1 MLKNLQ
7 QWFGSGKAEV
17 SDSYKPE
24 TSTSHEPDMQS
35 AVAVS
40 IAELISLKSS
50 IKGISL
56 TSTRVKNSSITG
68 AHASRFRGR
77 GMDYQESRAYQ
88 PGDDIRSMDWRV
100 TARAGIPYVKM
111 YEEERERPV
120 MLLIDLNPGMFFA
133 TQGAFKSVMAARIA
147 ALIAW
152 AAVANGDRIGGLIF
166 NGKHLELQP
175 RGGAKGA
182 LHLFR
187 LLLQATDPQQAMQA
201 SRILSESRNP
211 ENRGENNDLD
221 SALKRCRRV
230 TKPGSLIFI
239 LSDFYNIN
247 EETKAQLLRLRQHN
261 DVVAMQIVDPLEQAP
276 PPAAIYGI
284 SDGVQKGVI
293 DTRNRKQQDN
303 YHQWCR
309 EHHAIVEQV
318 MRKRA
323 IPLLQ
328 ISTTDDAA
336 SALRRYFSKSR
347 TKKSKAG
354 RAKMARENIQ
364 VVHEKLAI

>member
-1 MLKNLQ
+1 MLKSFK
-7 QWFGSGKAEV
+7 QWFGSGKTEV
-17 SDSYKPE
+17 PGSHQAKV
-24 TSTSHEPDMQS
+24 STQAVSGTQS

-40 IAELISLKSS
+40 IAELISLKTS

-56 TSTRVKNSSITG
+56 TSARVKNSSITG

-77 GMDYQESRAYQ
+77 GMDYQESRVYQ

-133 TQGAFKSVMAARIA
+133 TQGAFKSVMAARLS

-175 RGGAKGA
+175 RGGARGA

-187 LLLQATDPQQAMQA
+187 QLVEATDPQQAMLKSPGGTEA
-201 SRILSESRNP
+201 SH
-211 ENRGENNDLD
+211 LD
-221 SALKRCRRV
+221 NALKRCRRV
-230 TKPGSLIFI
+230 SKPGSLIFI
-239 LSDFYNIN
+239 LSDFYKIN

-261 DVVAMQIVDPLEQAP
+261 DVVAMQIADPLEQAP
-276 PPAAIYGI
+276 PPAAIYGV

-293 DTRNRKQQDN
+293 DTRNRKQHDN
-303 YHQWCR
+303 YQQWCM
-309 EHHAIVEQV
+309 EHHASVEQV

-323 IPLLQ
+323 IPLLR

-347 TKKSKAG
+347 NRKLKGSKVNVV
-354 RAKMARENIQ
+354 RDNIHL
-364 VVHEKLAI
+364 VAEKLAI

>member
-1 MLKNLQ
+1 MLTSFK
-7 QWFGSGKAEV
+7 QWLAAGKKIVPDSSQAKV
-17 SDSYKPE
+17 SASKLSA
-24 TSTSHEPDMQS
+24 TQS
-35 AVAVS
+35 AVSVTV
-40 IAELISLKSS
+40 AELISLKAS

-56 TSTRVKNSSITG
+56 SSARVKNSSITG

-147 ALIAW
+147 ALVAW
-152 AAVANGDRIGGLIF
+152 AAVSNGDRIGGLIF
-166 NGKHLELQP
+166 NGKHLELPP

-187 LLLQATDPQQAMQA
+187 QLVQATDPQQGMQA
-201 SRILSESRNP
+201 LANEP
-211 ENRGENNDLD
+211 EHSHLD
-221 SALKRCRRV
+221 KALKRCRRV
-230 TKPGSLIFI
+230 SKPGSLIFI
-239 LSDFYNIN
+239 LSDFYTIN

-276 PPAAIYGI
+276 PPAAIYGV
-284 SDGVQKGVI
+284 SDGVQTGVM
-293 DTRNRKQQDN
+293 DTRNRKQQDK
-303 YHQWCR
+303 YSRWCT
-309 EHHAIVEQV
+309 EHHASVEQA

-323 IPLLQ
+323 IPLLL
-328 ISTTDDAA
+328 ISTTEDAA

-347 TKKSKAG
+347 SRKSQIS
-354 RAKMARENIQ
+354 RNELTREKIQ
-364 VVHEKLAI
+364 LAAESLAV

>member
-1 MLKNLQ
+1 MLKSFK
-7 QWFGSGKAEV
+7 QWLFSGKTAV
-17 SDSYKPE
+17 SDSFQAKV
-24 TSTSHEPDMQS
+24 STSKSSGIQS
-35 AVAVS
+35 AVCVT
-40 IAELISLKSS
+40 ITELILLKAS

-56 TSTRVKNSSITG
+56 TSARVKNSSITG

-111 YEEERERPV
+111 YEEERERQV

-152 AAVANGDRIGGLIF
+152 AAVSNGDRIGGLIF
-166 NGKHLELQP
+166 NGKHLELPP

-182 LHLFR
+182 LHL
-187 LLLQATDPQQAMQA
+187 LHQLIQATDPQQGMQA
-201 SRILSESRNP
+201 LHSGRELTH
-211 ENRGENNDLD
+211 LD
-221 SALKRCRRV
+221 KALKRCRRV
-230 TKPGSLIFI
+230 SKPGSLIFI

-276 PPAAIYGI
+276 PPAAIYGV
-284 SDGVQKGVI
+284 SDGVQTGVI
-293 DTRNRKQQDN
+293 DIRNRKQQDN
-303 YHQWCR
+303 YSNWCR
-309 EHHAIVEQV
+309 EHHASVEQV

-323 IPLLQ
+323 IPLLL
-328 ISTTDDAA
+328 ISTTEDAA
-336 SALRRYFSKSR
+336 SALRRYFSNSRSRKSQASR
-347 TKKSKAG
+347 NE
-354 RAKMARENIQ
+354 MARENIN
-364 VVHEKLAI
+364 VVEESLLV

>member
-1 MLKNLQ
+1 MLKSFQ
-7 QWFGSGKAEV
+7 QWLGSSGAQA
-17 SDSYKPE
+17 SDPHQSNIPKIKHG
-24 TSTSHEPDMQS
+24 SDKQS

-40 IAELISLKSS
+40 IGELISLKSS
-50 IKGISL
+50 IRGISL
-56 TSTRVKNSSITG
+56 LSTRVKNSSITG

-120 MLLIDLNPGMFFA
+120 MLLLDLNPGMFFA
-133 TQGAFKSVMAARIA
+133 TQGIFKSVMAARIA
-147 ALIAW
+147 ALISW

-166 NGKHLELQP
+166 NGKHQELQP

-187 LLLQATDPQQAMQA
+187 LLVDATDPLQGMQ
-201 SRILSESRNP
+201 ESFINT
-211 ENRGENNDLD
+211 ENNGLD

-230 TKPGSLIFI
+230 SKPGSLIFI
-239 LSDFYNIN
+239 LSDFYKFN

-261 DVVAMQIVDPLEQAP
+261 DVVAMQIVDPLEQTP
-276 PPAAIYGI
+276 PPAAVYGV
-284 SDGVQKGVI
+284 SDGVQKGII
-293 DTRNRKQQDN
+293 DTRNRRQQDN
-303 YHQWCR
+303 YSQWCN
-309 EHHAIVEQV
+309 EHHAVVEQV

-323 IPLLQ
+323 IPLLR

-336 SALRRYFSKSR
+336 SALRRFLAKPSTKNANKTSR
-347 TKKSKAG
+347 
-354 RAKMARENIQ
+354 
-364 VVHEKLAI
+364 VVAVKVAV

>member
-1 MLKNLQ
+1 MNTDTSQAK
-7 QWFGSGKAEV
+7 V
-17 SDSYKPE
+17 
-24 TSTSHEPDMQS
+24 STSKPSGSQS
-35 AVAVS
+35 AVSVS
-40 IAELISLKSS
+40 IAELIALKAS

-56 TSTRVKNSSITG
+56 ISARVKNSSITG

-133 TQGAFKSVMAARIA
+133 TQGAFKSVIAARIA

-152 AAVANGDRIGGLIF
+152 AAVSNGDRIGALIF
-166 NGKHLELQP
+166 NGKHLELPP

-187 LLLQATDPQQAMQA
+187 QLVQATNPRQGMQA
-201 SRILSESRNP
+201 
-211 ENRGENNDLD
+211 LD
-221 SALKRCRRV
+221 SRTEPGHLDKALKRCRRV
-230 TKPGSLIFI
+230 SKPGSLIFI

-276 PPAAIYGI
+276 PPAALYGV
-284 SDGVQKGVI
+284 SDGVQTGII

-303 YHQWCR
+303 YSNWCR
-309 EHHAIVEQV
+309 QHHASVEQV

-323 IPLLQ
+323 IPLLR
-328 ISTTDDAA
+328 ISTTEDAA
-336 SALRRYFSKSR
+336 SALRRYFSTSGSRKSR
-347 TKKSKAG
+347 AS
-354 RAKMARENIQ
+354 RNEMARENIH
-364 VVHEKLAI
+364 VAAENLAV

>member
-1 MLKNLQ
+1 MLKSFQ
-7 QWFGSGKAEV
+7 QWFGSGRTQA
-17 SDSYKPE
+17 SDPNQPN
-24 TSTSHEPDMQS
+24 TSEKLHGSGKQS

-40 IAELISLKSS
+40 IGELISLKSS
-50 IKGISL
+50 IRGISL

-120 MLLIDLNPGMFFA
+120 MLLLDLNPGMFFA
-133 TQGAFKSVMAARIA
+133 TRGAFKSVIAARIA

-166 NGKHLELQP
+166 NGKHQELPP

-187 LLLQATDPQQAMQA
+187 LLVQATDPRQGMQ
-201 SRILSESRNP
+201 ESFTNT
-211 ENRGENNDLD
+211 ENNDLD

-247 EETKAQLLRLRQHN
+247 EETKAQPRNSSPEITSIHQPGAGGHCSGLNGRWISLSCKASCGL
-261 DVVAMQIVDPLEQAP
+261 
-276 PPAAIYGI
+276 I
-284 SDGVQKGVI
+284 SDGFIQL
-293 DTRNRKQQDN
+293 
-303 YHQWCR
+303 
-309 EHHAIVEQV
+309 
-318 MRKRA
+318 
-323 IPLLQ
+323 PFLLRQ
-328 ISTTDDAA
+328 PCGCNPPS
-336 SALRRYFSKSR
+336 
-347 TKKSKAG
+347 
-354 RAKMARENIQ
+354 
-364 VVHEKLAI
+364 